1 MDAGNW
7 IGLASLAVATLTL
20 LFGLSRR
27 FDSRIAES
35 ERRCESA
42 VRERQQLRDGQI
54 GELWGQLNNV
64 KENYVRRD
72 DLDQRM
78 ASIERQVI
86 SLTEK
91 ADATTREIH
100 ALVGEVR
107 TLTSC
112 INRRAGA

>member
-1 MDAGNW
+1 MGLDNW
-7 IGLASLAVATLTL
+7 IGLASLAVATVGMIG
-20 LFGLSRR
+20 GLWRHVAQQ
-27 FDSRIAES
+27 IAAS
-35 ERRCESA
+35 EKRCSEA
-42 VRERQQLRDGQI
+42 ARERAQSRDGQI
-54 GELWGQLNNV
+54 GELWGQLNAV

-78 ASIERQVI
+78 ASLERQVI